1 MYGLFASSRLAFST
15 FSFHIFYLLNGILM
29 KLAMHHL
36 FIAPYLLSVGVP
48 YVDVIRFDLVSFLPA
63 GSDIQGFSI
72 STSL

>member
-1 MYGLFASSRLAFST
+1 
-15 FSFHIFYLLNGILM
+15 M